1 MTHVVVV
8 GGGQAAVSVLAKL
21 RSLGFDGRLTLLGD
35 EDHLPYQRPALSK
48 KYLLGELSAERLLLR
63 PASFYQ
69 QQGIAVLLGQP
80 VTAIDTTA
88 QCVLRAGEPVPYD
101 RLVLAT
107 GSRPRRLPAE
117 AGGLLDGVHAVRS
130 RDDVDALATE
140 LLPDRHLLVVGGGY
154 VGLEAAAVAIQKG
167 LRVTVVEFASRILAR
182 VAAPETARLVR
193 ELHERRGV
201 RFLEGRGVE
210 RLLGTEGRVHAALL
224 TDGTE
229 LGVDCVVAGIGIE
242 PATALAASAGIRCD
256 NGISVDAHGRTSA
269 PQVWAAGDCASFPWR
284 GARIRLES
292 VQNAIDQAEAVALDI
307 LGRPQPYDPV
317 PWFWSDQYDSKLQ
330 IAGLGA
336 GHDCIVLR
344 EGPGKARSVWYFQ
357 GSRLCAVDAIDDAR
371 SYLVGRQMLQAGLSP
386 EPHAVR
392 DPAFDLRSLLA
403 AATRSP

>member
-21 RSLGFDGRLTLLGD
+21 RSLGFDGKLTLVGD

-48 KYLLGELSAERLLLR
+48 KYLLGELSADRLLLR
-63 PASFYQ
+63 PPAFYQ
-69 QQGIAVLLGQP
+69 QQGIAVMLGQP
-80 VTAIDTTA
+80 VTAVDTEAKCVVRA
-88 QCVLRAGEPVPYD
+88 QETIAYD

-117 AGGLLDGVHAVRS
+117 AGGLLEGVHAVRS

-167 LRVTVVEFASRILAR
+167 MRVTVVEFASRILAR

-201 RFLEGRGVE
+201 RFVEGCGVG
-210 RLLGTEGRVHAALL
+210 RLLGTDGRVRGALL
-224 TDGTE
+224 TDGSE
-229 LGVDCVVAGIGIE
+229 LRVDCVVAGIGIA
-242 PATALAASAGIRCD
+242 PATALAEAAGIRCD
-256 NGISVDAHGRTSA
+256 NGISVDLHGRTSA

-284 GARIRLES
+284 GGRIRLES

-336 GHDCIVLR
+336 GHDRTVLR
-344 EGPGKARSVWYFQ
+344 EGPGRARSVWYFQ
-357 GSRLCAVDAIDDAR
+357 GMRLCAVDAIDDAR
-371 SYLVGRQMLQAGLSP
+371 SYLVGRQLLQAGISP
-386 EPHAVR
+386 EPQAVA
-392 DPAFDLRSLLA
+392 DPGFDPRSLLA
-403 AATRSP
+403 APPRSP